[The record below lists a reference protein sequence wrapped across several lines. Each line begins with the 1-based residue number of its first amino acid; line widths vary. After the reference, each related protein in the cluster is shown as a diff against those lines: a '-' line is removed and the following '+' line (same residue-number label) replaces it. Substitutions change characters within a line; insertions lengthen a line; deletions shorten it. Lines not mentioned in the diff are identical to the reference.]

1 LFVRSALYPTG
12 SANAADYYIAVNGEN
27 MLGPGCDYNQLIINI
42 LDPVSFKPMRNITGN
57 DYGSTF
63 CTFDYNREYNF
74 MFPLSDTS
82 GRRRVREFLENIV
95 PDGYYVAIRSNTSP
109 YPWVPNTYASVWQ
122 ADTAY
127 YGHDISLYHT
137 LKNQGFTSIDQYD
150 TTNAFVFIYKKD
162 DLATYT
168 PSIKFS
174 ENIYDRILLSA
185 KCPTPDTLGYTTSP
199 VFGVAKQWKQL
210 KWRGSTVDA
219 TAGDLPTVDLIG
231 IDNTGTETTVM
242 SKLDPSQQDVDISS
256 ISAAQYPYLKLRIR
270 NLDSVHLTP
279 YQLRYW
285 RLTYVPIPE
294 GALWPNKF
302 LQFKDTL
309 EAGEPLDFKV
319 AFKNISEGNF
329 DSLKVKMIITDRNN
343 SQDTITVRFR
353 PLPGNDSLHV
363 RAPINT
369 SNLRGQ
375 NTFYLDVNP
384 DNDQP
389 EQFHFNNFMY
399 RNFYV
404 KSDNT
409 NPLLDVTFDGVHILN
424 RDIVASKPHITIKLK
439 DESKWLILD
448 DTSGAKIQVLYP
460 NGVKRTFYFNMNDTL
475 KFTPAGNAPN
485 PDNTAT
491 IDFLPY
497 FPLDGE
503 YELTVTGKDKSGNS
517 AGNVEYKVAFQVI
530 NKPMISNMLNY
541 PNPFT
546 TSTAFVFTITG
557 AEVPQNIRIQIMTI
571 TGKIVREI
579 TKDELGPLHIGR
591 NITEFKWDGTDQYGQ
606 KLANG
611 IYLYRVITNLNGRS
625 LDKYKAEDDN
635 TDKYFNKGYGKMYL
649 MR

>member
-1 LFVRSALYPTG
+1 MTAFAL
-12 SANAADYYIAVNGEN
+12 V
-27 MLGPGCDYNQLIINI
+27 
-42 LDPVSFKPMRNITGN
+42 
-57 DYGSTF
+57 
-63 CTFDYNREYNF
+63 
-74 MFPLSDTS
+74 
-82 GRRRVREFLENIV
+82 
-95 PDGYYVAIRSNTSP
+95 
-109 YPWVPNTYASVWQ
+109 
-122 ADTAY
+122 
-127 YGHDISLYHT
+127 
-137 LKNQGFTSIDQYD
+137 
-150 TTNAFVFIYKKD
+150 YKKNSSD
-162 DLATYT
+162 YT

-174 ENIYDRILLSA
+174 ENIYDRLLLSVV
-185 KCPTPDTLGYTTSP
+185 CPTPDSLGYTTSP
-199 VFGVAKQWKQL
+199 VFGAAKQWKQF
-210 KWRGSTVDA
+210 KWRGSTVDPGP
-219 TAGDLPTVDLIG
+219 GDAPTIDLVG
-231 IDNTGTETTVM
+231 VNPDGLETTVM
-242 SKLDPSQQDVDISS
+242 SNLDLSQQDIDISS
-256 ISAAQYPYLKLRIR
+256 ISAVQYPYLKLRIR
-270 NLDSVHLTP
+270 NLDSVNLTA

-285 RLTYVPIPE
+285 RLTYVPVPE
-294 GALWPNKF
+294 GAIAPNVF
-302 LQFKDTL
+302 FQFKDTL
-309 EAGEPLDFKV
+309 DPGEPLNFKL

-329 DSLKVKMIITDRNN
+329 DSLKVKMVITDRNN
-343 SQDTITVRFR
+343 VQDTISTRFR
-353 PLPGNDSLHV
+353 PLPNGDTLHV
-363 RAPINT
+363 RNLTNT
-369 SNLRGQ
+369 AALRGL

-404 KSDNT
+404 RSDNV

-424 RDIVASKPHITIKLK
+424 RDIVSSKPHVIIKLK

-448 DTSGAKIQVLYP
+448 DTAGAKIQVRYP
-460 NGVKRTFYFNMNDTL
+460 NGTMRTFFFNTNDTL
-475 KFTPAGNAPN
+475 KFTPAGSAPN

-491 IDFLPY
+491 IDFLPH
-497 FPLDGE
+497 FPLDGD
-503 YELTVTGKDKSGNS
+503 YELTVTGKDRSGNS

-557 AEVPQNIRIQIMTI
+557 AEVPQNIKIQIMTI

-611 IYLYRVITNLNGRS
+611 IYLYRVVTNLHGKS
-625 LDKYKAEDDN
+625 LDKYKAADDN